1 MNINSNTQTN
11 RIWKCAA
18 YVRLSKE
25 DEFSSSGIRDV
36 SNSITNQK
44 ALIRDYMDQ
53 HPELELIEEYAD
65 DGYTGVNF
73 NRPAFKKM
81 MEDVKARRIDCIIV
95 KDLSR
100 FGRNYIE
107 AGKYLE
113 QVFPFLGVRFIAI
126 TDDTDTGRQQSD
138 AEQFVLPFKNLF
150 NDSYCKDISTKVRS
164 QLAIKRKNGQYVGNF
179 ACYGYL
185 KDPADHNQ
193 LIIDPEASI
202 IVQRIF
208 YWKIQGLSADR
219 IADKLNRQG
228 ILCPMEYKRSL
239 GMKCSTNFRTKGQAQ
254 WAPKSV
260 IRILKNEF
268 YVGTMVQ
275 GRKTTPSYKVKKI
288 VEKPEHEWDRVEDTH
303 EAIIH
308 KDVFD
313 VVQSLLLRDT
323 RIAPSENSLYL
334 FSGFLCCADC
344 GMNMIRSR
352 RKYKDKVYAYY
363 SCSGYKRKSGCE
375 SHMISEVQLYDA
387 VLAAIKQQCH
397 LILDMERLL
406 KVAQDLPLDHN
417 STHQYDI
424 QITKL
429 EEQVERAQD
438 MKIHLIE
445 NLNEGII
452 TPEDYKEL
460 TAIYDKKIKDSRL
473 AIQNVKEERDG
484 LKGLPLESEWLST
497 FKKRST
503 IEKLDRIILAELID
517 FIEVHKNKGLTIHF
531 KYADQIQRVRDYLAQ
546 VLPDSISPDDTTAI
560 HEVV

>member
-313 VVQSLLLRDT
+313 VVQSLPLRDT

-497 FKKRST
+497 FKKHST

>member
-44 ALIRDYMDQ
+44 SLIRDYMDQ

-193 LIIDPEASI
+193 LIIDPETSI

-460 TAIYDKKIKDSRL
+460 NAIYDKKIKDSRL

-497 FKKRST
+497 FKKHST

-546 VLPDSISPDDTTAI
+546 VLPNSLSSDDTTVI

>member
-497 FKKRST
+497 FKKHST

-546 VLPDSISPDDTTAI
+546 VLPDSISLDDTTAI